1 MIGWILKK
9 LAGNQPAPKRS
20 EPIRSTPG
28 ENCALWHDVTRALDQ
43 SARAA
48 NERGKAKGATR

>member
-9 LAGNQPAPKRS
+9 LAGNQPAP

-28 ENCALWHDVTRALDQ
+28 ENCALWHDVSRALDQ

-48 NERGKAKGATR
+48 RERKAKGAAR

>member
-9 LAGNQPAPKRS
+9 LTRNQPAPKR
-20 EPIRSTPG
+20 EPVRSVPG
-28 ENCALWHDVTRALDQ
+28 ENCALWHDVSRALDQ

-48 NERGKAKGATR
+48 SARKAKGATR